1 MNRNNN
7 QRGGVD
13 ADNSASHYQGGSNN
27 YKETA
32 KMIRS
37 PESILDLAED
47 VIQAIR
53 KFLEQIK
60 KKGAK

>member
-1 MNRNNN
+1 MDRNTN

-13 ADNSASHYQGGSNN
+13 ADSFARHNQGGSNN
-27 YKETA
+27 HKEAA

-47 VIQAIR
+47 LIQAIR